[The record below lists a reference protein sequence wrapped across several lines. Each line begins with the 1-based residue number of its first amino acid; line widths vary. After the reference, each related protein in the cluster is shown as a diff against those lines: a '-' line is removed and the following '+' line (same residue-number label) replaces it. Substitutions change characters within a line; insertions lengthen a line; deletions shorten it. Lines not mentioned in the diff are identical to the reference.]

1 MVKISSLKTFE
12 QQKKHLDKA
21 INDLH
26 SQCGLELQVLISAD
40 GIPDNYKVM
49 SNIIAIWII
58 HRLSQYQKE
67 DAEMIADYL
76 LLFIT
81 KMSNKHG
88 NSSIVLVCFMEILKP
103 YLSLNLYEEIRDSME
118 RILASFRAEI
128 ESN

>member
-26 SQCGLELQVLISAD
+26 SQCGLEIQTLISAD
-40 GIPDNYKVM
+40 GIPDNYEVM

-88 NSSIVLVCFMEILKP
+88 TSSIVLVCFMEILKP
-103 YLSLNLYEEIRDSME
+103 YLGFAGKL
-118 RILASFRAEI
+118 
-128 ESN
+128 